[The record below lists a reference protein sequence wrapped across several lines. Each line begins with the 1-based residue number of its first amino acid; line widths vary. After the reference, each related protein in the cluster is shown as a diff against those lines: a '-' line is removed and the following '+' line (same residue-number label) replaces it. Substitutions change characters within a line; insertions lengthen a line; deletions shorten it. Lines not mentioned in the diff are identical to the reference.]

1 MVSTLTRILGPSN
14 LDLAEDVVQEALLK
28 ALRQWPFSG
37 VPDNPSA
44 WLVQVAKNQALDV
57 LRRGSTFRDKE
68 PEIEKWD
75 VVVRM
80 NGQAVNGLADLYR
93 QFETARKD
101 DTPVVLVLKRWSTK
115 QDHVYDYVERTVA
128 IEDLEFIGARS
139 EERVALQHER
149 EGE

>member
-1 MVSTLTRILGPSN
+1 MGESL
-14 LDLAEDVVQEALLK
+14 
-28 ALRQWPFSG
+28 
-37 VPDNPSA
+37 
-44 WLVQVAKNQALDV
+44 
-57 LRRGSTFRDKE
+57 
-68 PEIEKWD
+68 EIEKWD

-80 NGQAVNGLADLYR
+80 NGQAVNGLADLYQ

-101 DTPVVLVLKRWSTK
+101 DRPVVLVLKRWSTK